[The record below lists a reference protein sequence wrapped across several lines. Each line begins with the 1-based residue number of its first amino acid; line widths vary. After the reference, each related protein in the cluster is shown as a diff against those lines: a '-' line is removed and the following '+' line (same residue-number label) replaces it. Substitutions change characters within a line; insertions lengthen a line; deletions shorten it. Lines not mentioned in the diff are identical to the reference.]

1 MSNSS
6 DEISFLSESKETMK
20 DRLLQLI
27 GTRSRRQAAEDWG
40 IKYATLNNYLTARE
54 SLPRPNVVKQI
65 ADAEGVDSNW
75 ILYGASNSN
84 KETTSGTPLNANV
97 QFICDMMSVLSE
109 SETESLRNVLIREGI
124 KTLLAL
130 TEEDNLHLINLNQKQ
145 KKAALM
151 LEHLSEEKVR
161 EILQGDAP
169 STTTP
174 TVNIANSKG

>member
-1 MSNSS
+1 ME
-6 DEISFLSESKETMK
+6 EISFRSESKETMK
-20 DRLLQLI
+20 DRLLHLI
-27 GTRSRRQAAEDWG
+27 GTRSRRQAADDWG

-54 SLPRPNVVKQI
+54 SQPRPNVVKQI

-75 ILYGASNSN
+75 ILYGVSSQE
-84 KETTSGTPLNANV
+84 KETARATPLKANV

-130 TEEDNLHLINLNQKQ
+130 TEEDNLHLINLNQRQ

-151 LEHLSEEKVR
+151 LEHLSDEKVR
-161 EILQGDAP
+161 EILQGDA
-169 STTTP
+169 SSATNS

>member
-1 MSNSS
+1 MNNSAK
-6 DEISFLSESKETMK
+6 EISFQSESKETMK
-20 DRLLQLI
+20 DRLLHLI
-27 GTRSRRQAAEDWG
+27 GSRSRRQAADDWG
-40 IKYATLNNYLTARE
+40 IKYATLNNYLTARK
-54 SLPRPNVVKQI
+54 SQPRPNVVKQI
-65 ADAEGVDSNW
+65 AEAEGVDSNW
-75 ILYGASNSN
+75 ILYGTSNAT
-84 KETTSGTPLNANV
+84 KETARGIPLKVNV

-109 SETESLRNVLIREGI
+109 SETESLKNVLIREGV

-130 TEEDNLHLINLNQKQ
+130 TEEDNLHLINLNQRQ

-161 EILQGDAP
+161 EILQGDAA